1 MAYIVNRYNGTQLVV
16 VEDGTI
22 DQTTDI
28 KLIGKN
34 YSGYGEAQNEN
45 LLHLLEHFSGTTP
58 PSKALSGQV
67 WYDSA
72 TSKLKFYTGTA
83 WKNAGGAEVSATEPA
98 GLTEGEL
105 WWSTSNNQ
113 LYGKT
118 QTGEFILVG
127 PQSAGD
133 GTTQMQSVIV
143 KDNLN
148 ADKSIIVA
156 IINDS
161 PVYVISDTEF
171 TLNSSQPSG
180 VPDLSGFSKVKRGLT
195 LVNSSSGLTTDDSG
209 TYISAATDDPIFWGT
224 TNDSLRLGGILAS
237 DYLTALNPNFNGIAR
252 FVDAGM
258 TVGDSNDLAISVI
271 NGTEGK
277 IANEVGQK
285 IILGASRSGGAA
297 AEILSVRNVSA
308 TETGLFPESDDLDNL
323 GSSTLKCSNVYAT
336 TFNGTATVANTLVSA
351 GVGRVASTAGTANT
365 IAARDTSGNLTAV
378 VFNGTATQA
387 RYADLAEKYT
397 VSETYQVGTVMAVAS
412 PQIEEEVDVSA
423 EVRPCKSSDLAI
435 GVISAEPAYLMNSE
449 CEGQAVGLK
458 GRVPVRVK
466 GSVTK
471 GQPVYAWNDGV
482 ATPVATRA
490 LVGIALETNTNEEE
504 KLVECVLKT

>member
-83 WKNAGGAEVSATEPA
+83 WKNAGGAEVASTEPA

-118 QTGEFILVG
+118 GTGEFILVG
-127 PQSAGD
+127 PQAAGD
-133 GTTQMQSVIV
+133 GTTQMLSVNV
-143 KDNLN
+143 KDSLN

-161 PVYVISDTEF
+161 PVYVISDNEF
-171 TLNSSQPSG
+171 TLNTSQASG
-180 VPDLSGFSKVKRGLT
+180 VPNLERFSKIKRGIT
-195 LVNSSSGLTTDDSG
+195 LVNSSSGLTTDDEG

-224 TNDSLRLGGILAS
+224 ANDSLRLGGQLAS
-237 DYLTALNPNFNGIAR
+237 DYLTSTSAEFTGIAR
-252 FVDAGM
+252 FVDAGF
-258 TVGDSNDLAISVI
+258 TVGDSNDLAVSITSGNV
-271 NGTEGK
+271 GK

-285 IILGASRSGGAA
+285 IIFGASRSGGAA
-297 AEILSVRNVSA
+297 DSILSVRNVTA
-308 TETGLFPESDDLDNL
+308 EETGLFPETTELYNL
-323 GSSTLKCSNVYAT
+323 GSSTLKFSNVYAN
-336 TFNGTATVANTLVSA
+336 TFNGTATKATTVD
-351 GVGRVASTAGTANT
+351 VGGTGRTASTAGTANT
-365 IAARDTSGNLTAV
+365 IAARDSSGNLTAV

-397 VSETYQVGTVMAVAS
+397 TGETHPVGTVMTVAKAKFES
-412 PQIEEEVDVSA
+412 SVDVSP
-423 EVRPCKSSDLAI
+423 EVVPANSSDLAI

-458 GRVPVRVK
+458 GRVPVRIS
-466 GSVTK
+466 GPVTK
-471 GQPVYAWNDGV
+471 GEAVYAWSDGV
-482 ATPVATRA
+482 ASTVATRA
-490 LVGIALETNTNEEE
+490 LVGIALESNDSAEE

>member
-45 LLHLLEHFSGTTP
+45 MLHLLEHFSGTTP

-118 QTGEFILVG
+118 DTGEFILVG

-133 GTTQMQSVIV
+133 GTTQMQSVNV
-143 KDNLN
+143 KDSLN
-148 ADKSIIVA
+148 ADQSVIVA
-156 IINDS
+156 LINDS
-161 PVYVISDTEF
+161 PVYVISDSEF
-171 TLNSSQPSG
+171 TLNTSQPSG
-180 VPDLSGFSKVKRGLT
+180 VPDLDGFSKIKRGIT
-195 LVNSSSGLTTDDSG
+195 LVNSNSGLTTDDEG
-209 TYISAATDDPIFWGT
+209 TYISAATNDPIFWGT
-224 TNDSLRLGGILAS
+224 ANDALRLGGNLAS
-237 DYLTALNPNFNGIAR
+237 DYLTSLNSNFTGVAR
-252 FVDAGM
+252 FDDDGF
-258 TVGDSNDLAISVI
+258 TVGEQNDLAVRIVSDVP
-271 NGTEGK
+271 K
-277 IANEVGQK
+277 ITNEVGQK
-285 IILGASRSGGAA
+285 IVFGASRSGGAA

-308 TETGLFPESDDLDNL
+308 TETGLFPETTELYNL
-323 GSSTLKCSNVYAT
+323 GSSTLQFSNVYAT
-336 TFNGTATVANTLVSA
+336 TFNGTATKANTLD
-351 GVGRVASTAGTANT
+351 VGGTGRNASTAGTANT
-365 IAARDTSGNLTAV
+365 IAARDSSGNLTAV

-397 VSETYQVGTVMAVAS
+397 TSETHPVGTVMAVAS
-412 PQIEEEVDVSA
+412 PLFEAEVDVSA
-423 EVRPCKSSDLAI
+423 EVRPAKSSDIAI

-449 CEGQAVGLK
+449 CDGQAVGLK
-458 GRVPVRVK
+458 GRVPVRVN
-466 GSVTK
+466 GPVTK
-471 GQPVYAWNDGV
+471 GEPVYAWNDGV
-482 ATPVATRA
+482 ASTVATRA
-490 LVGIALETNTNEEE
+490 LVGVALESNPAQEE